1 MTEQERGGKKEAGNR
16 DRAFLAL
23 AEEFCPNVGTEFC
36 VSGRCPKLWKCSVN
50 FQQTEKLFPRK
61 SPEESA
67 ELRGAILAK
76 SKEEFS
82 YKLSNFLHRPI
93 LAEAFGNIGIVA
105 VIQFAEVDSVILE
118 DLLDCYCH
126 EGGMPFAKRE
136 ETLEQLRT
144 FSRQVSVSYVPK
156 DFGNLHPYEKKD
168 FTKKFGWVNFTV
180 LNPLEIRP
188 K

>member
-1 MTEQERGGKKEAGNR
+1 MTEQERGGKIEAGNR
-16 DRAFLAL
+16 DRSFLAL

-67 ELRGAILAK
+67 ELRGTILAK

-82 YKLSNFLHRPI
+82 YKLSNFLHGPI
-93 LAEAFGNIGIVA
+93 LAEAFGDIGIVA
-105 VIQFAEVDSVILE
+105 VIQFAEVDSDILE
-118 DLLDCYCH
+118 DLMDRYCY

-156 DFGNLHPYEKKD
+156 DFGNYHPCEKD

-180 LNPLEIRP
+180 FNPLEIRP

>member
-1 MTEQERGGKKEAGNR
+1 MDNR
-16 DRAFLAL
+16 D
-23 AEEFCPNVGTEFC
+23 
-36 VSGRCPKLWKCSVN
+36 
-50 FQQTEKLFPRK
+50 KLFLTLA
-61 SPEESA
+61 EESA
-67 ELRGAILAK
+67 ELRGTILAK

-82 YKLSNFLHRPI
+82 YRLSNFLHGPI
-93 LAEAFGNIGIVA
+93 LAEAFGDIGIVA
-105 VIQFAEVDSVILE
+105 VIQFAEVDSAILE
-118 DLLDCYCH
+118 DLMDRYCY

-136 ETLEQLRT
+136 EMLEQLRT

-156 DFGNLHPYEKKD
+156 DFGNYHPYEKKD